1 MRFITVV
8 IIDISLEYLGKV
20 VLPVS
25 STVKILLSPFHI
37 LFVISKSLYQPMLR
51 SPFNYILYL
60 LCVLTLEYNACKTAP
75 PKSTQSLR
83 EDDIRGV

>member
-51 SPFNYILYL
+51 SPFNYI
-60 LCVLTLEYNACKTAP
+60 
-75 PKSTQSLR
+75 
-83 EDDIRGV
+83 